1 MINEKN
7 AKKYCKEELSKIENY
22 DKAIA
27 DTTQIWVCH
36 HRTEIKI
43 LPSGMTVLRSR
54 KELKDNGR
62 YYNCPAN
69 ELIFL
74 TQSEHRR
81 LHDIHISEETRKK
94 RSYSLKGKHHSD
106 DTRRKM
112 SESHKGKQLSEET
125 RIKMSEVKKGNVNN
139 KGKTNSVFGSAFKEH
154 YGITYSDNKKL
165 YNKEFYFY
173 KCNNKF
179 SWEA

>member
-7 AKKYCKEELSKIENY
+7 VKSYCKEDISLIENY
-22 DKAIA
+22 DKAIV
-27 DTTQIWVCH
+27 DNTQTWHCH
-36 HRTEIKI
+36 HRDEIKV

-54 KELKDNGR
+54 QELKENGR

-94 RSYSLKGKHHSD
+94 RSYSLKSKTHSEESK
-106 DTRRKM
+106 RKM
-112 SESHKGKQLSEET
+112 SESHKGKTMSVDS
-125 RIKMSEVKKGNVNN
+125 RRKMSESKKGNVNN

-154 YGITYSDNKKL
+154 YGITYGDNKKL
-165 YNKEFYFY
+165 YNKEYYFY
-173 KCNNKF
+173 KCNNNF
-179 SWEA
+179 SWEV

>member
-7 AKKYCKEELSKIENY
+7 AKRFCNEDISLIENY

-27 DTTQIWVCH
+27 DNTHTWHCH
-36 HRTEIKI
+36 HRNEIKI
-43 LPSGMTVLRSR
+43 LPSGMSVLCSR

-94 RSYSLKGKHHSD
+94 RSYSLKGKHLSEE
-106 DTRRKM
+106 TRRKM
-112 SESHKGKQLSEET
+112 SEV
-125 RIKMSEVKKGNVNN
+125 RKGNVNN